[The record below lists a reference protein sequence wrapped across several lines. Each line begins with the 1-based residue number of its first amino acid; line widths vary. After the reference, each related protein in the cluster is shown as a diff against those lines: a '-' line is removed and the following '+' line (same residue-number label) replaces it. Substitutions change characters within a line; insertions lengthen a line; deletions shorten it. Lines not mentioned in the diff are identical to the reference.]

1 MENFALFIGIDLGKR
16 EFYTAFRYQSQLVN
30 EEKYENTASGI
41 AHFIQDIQA
50 FGLELNQVLIA
61 LEHCGVYV
69 EKLVMALY
77 AEGLFTWLWNPL
89 IAKHAPLDLNRHKDD
104 PRDAKT
110 MAILAQNYQ
119 AKARR
124 YTPPSAREREIK
136 DLSLLRRQLIKQ
148 RTQLINQKKSNL
160 DKAAPLSLAEEV
172 FQQLIDTFNA
182 KIKQLEKQLQKTL
195 LQSERFKRVYTILTS
210 IPGIGPVTATQL
222 IEISRGFTTFNSEIA
237 LAKYAGTLPL
247 KHLSGSSI
255 KRKPRSSKRANKQLK
270 VNLTMGATSQIRKGM
285 FFENFYR
292 YKTEV
297 QKMEHLKVINI
308 IRNTLL
314 KLAVKLVKLDQE
326 FDPDTFRKNKK
337 SWQVFLTLS

>member
-1 MENFALFIGIDLGKR
+1 MEKFSLFIGIDLGKR
-16 EFYTAFRYQSQLVN
+16 EFYAAFRSQSLLVK
-30 EEKYENTASGI
+30 ERKYENTASGI
-41 AHFIQDIQA
+41 SRFIQDIQA
-50 FGLELNQVLIA
+50 FGLELNQVLVA
-61 LEHCGVYV
+61 LEHCGVYL

-77 AEGLFTWLWNPL
+77 AEGIFTWLWNPL

-104 PRDAKT
+104 PRDAKA
-110 MAILAQNYQ
+110 MAFLAQSYQ
-119 AKARR
+119 AKAKR
-124 YTPPSAREREIK
+124 YIPPSVAEREIK
-136 DLSLLRRQLIKQ
+136 ALSLLRRQLIKQ
-148 RTQLINQKKSNL
+148 RTQFINQQKNNR
-160 DKAAPLSLAEEV
+160 DKALPLPLAAEV
-172 FQQLIDTFNA
+172 FQQLIDSINE
-182 KIKQLEKQLQKTL
+182 KIKRVEKQLKKIIV
-195 LQSERFKRVYTILTS
+195 QSDRLKRVYKILTS

-255 KRKPRSSKRANKQLK
+255 KRKPRSSKKANKQLK

-292 YKTEV
+292 YKTQV

-326 FDPDTFRKNKK
+326 FDPDTFRNNKK